1 MGQEQRQDP
10 QHKLDRLEQLIHTSQ
25 ILNTTLDLEELLRV
39 ITTTAAEVTGCE
51 GASILLLDPQTGQL
65 RFEAATGS
73 KSEQL
78 KPIVVP
84 TEGSVAGWVVQHRQ
98 PLLISDAR
106 QDSRHYSQ
114 VDSTIDFTTQSLLAV
129 PLMIRDR
136 CIGALEVVNKL
147 EPPPLNDEDA
157 YVLAVLASQAAVAIE
172 NARLM
177 GDLRRAHVELTKLDQ
192 LKSDFI
198 AVASHELRTPL
209 ALILGYAS
217 FLKESLTGV
226 NREQVDIVYESAM
239 RLRELIDDMVNLRH
253 IQAGAMEFSP
263 EDTDLIVLVQG
274 VLQEFQEL
282 ASAKH
287 HRLLLEVAPPEAEYV
302 LSLDPP
308 KIRLVLVNLL
318 SNAVKFTPSRG
329 TISVKVSRAPGE
341 VRVAVADSGAGIQ
354 PQALPH
360 VFDQFYQAES
370 ASTREHE
377 GLGLGL
383 SIAKGLVELHSG
395 RIWAESTPGAGS
407 TFTFTLPTNPSPTR
421 RLEEATDPQ

>member
-1 MGQEQRQDP
+1 MTYLQNLSYSV
-10 QHKLDRLEQLIHTSQ
+10 LDRQ
-25 ILNTTLDLEELLRV
+25 ILNTTLDPEELLRV

-98 PLLISDAR
+98 PLLTSDAR

-136 CIGALEVVNKL
+136 CIGALEVVNKV

-177 GDLRRAHVELTKLDQ
+177 GDLRRAHAELTKLDQ

-253 IQAGAMEFSP
+253 IQAGATELSP
-263 EDTDLIVLVQG
+263 QDTDLIVLVQG

-302 LSLDPP
+302 FPFDPP
-308 KIRLVLVNLL
+308 KVQLVLVNLL
-318 SNAVKFTPSRG
+318 SNAIKFAPSGG
-329 TISVKVSRAPGE
+329 TISVKVSGAPGE
-341 VRVAVADSGAGIQ
+341 VRVAVADSGTGIQ
-354 PQALPH
+354 PQALAH
-360 VFDQFYQAES
+360 IFDQFYQAES
-370 ASTREHE
+370 VSTREHE

-383 SIAKGLVELHSG
+383 SIAKGLVELHGG

-407 TFTFTLPTNPSPTR
+407 TFTFTLPTDPSPTR
-421 RLEEATDPQ
+421 RLEEAPVPQ